1 MNKLIEI
8 REHCFP
14 SNSLNIQFISIL
26 FIDLEKI
33 LIYNHNP
40 PLKLYSI
47 FHTRNCNTLG
57 IKDTIWWTYTPGND
71 ALQDSHHSTI
81 QISNQFGEDE
91 GKKRLTDGIGI
102 KPNVVYFTYPFTTL
116 KHKLIRLS
124 GGLHTF
130 CFIPFVQMPVSQKP
144 YNTWLRHVHLH
155 VLYAVMSQHVHW
167 MEQMQH

>member
-1 MNKLIEI
+1 MGSQTLCISKSLYRDISFLYNRTNKLPRKTKQPTKYKTKQKEVLRAVNSYEQLIEI

-71 ALQDSHHSTI
+71 ALQDSHHSNI

-91 GKKRLTDGIGI
+91 EKKVNRWDRNKTKCCI
-102 KPNVVYFTYPFTTL
+102 FYPFATF
-116 KHKLIRLS
+116 KH
-124 GGLHTF
+124 
-130 CFIPFVQMPVSQKP
+130 
-144 YNTWLRHVHLH
+144 
-155 VLYAVMSQHVHW
+155 
-167 MEQMQH
+167 